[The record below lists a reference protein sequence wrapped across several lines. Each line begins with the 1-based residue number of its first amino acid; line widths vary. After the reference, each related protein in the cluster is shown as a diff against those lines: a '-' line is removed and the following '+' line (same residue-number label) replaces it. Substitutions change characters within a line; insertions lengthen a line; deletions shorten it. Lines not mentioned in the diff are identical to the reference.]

1 MSSDRC
7 CVGSKKKWYRHSG
20 WTKGEHT
27 CAQTNY
33 ILTVSTVKIF
43 RKHCID
49 TRYKQSVM
57 YSIHKEEQFK
67 GNIIVIIWII
77 VRVFILLVPGSLSFC
92 IIGVMISS
100 RFCLCDMKSCVV
112 ASEVF
117 STHSV
122 FSLHELVMMFFT

>member
-43 RKHCID
+43 RNIVLTQD
-49 TRYKQSVM
+49 TNVM
-57 YSIHKEEQFK
+57 YSIRKEEQFK
-67 GNIIVIIWII
+67 GNLIVIIWII